1 MLWRRLAEIHERYG
15 LPPDPLHE
23 LIDGAVWDLEERTVA
38 DTDDLL
44 AYAGLVAGS
53 VGAMMLPFLVDDRAE
68 IAPLEPTARALGQ
81 AMQITNILRDVGE
94 DLEQLGRLY
103 LPREALDRFG
113 LTRADLL
120 GVRPHDDVP
129 GARRYVAAHRPC
141 VLILDLNMPGISGFE
156 ILHSVRA
163 DPELPGNRQHLLLQ
177 GTIAEGEGDI
187 DRGLD
192 LLAEAAR
199 MEDALTA
206 AKLNARMLLQVHD
219 ELVFEVPA
227 AEVAAT
233 LPLVTKVMT
242 DAPLPAV
249 SLSVP
254 LHVDAKAADNWD
266 EAH

>member
-1 MLWRRLAEIHERYG
+1 MTSPTSWVVLKFGGTSVSSAAHWDTISGVVRARLAEGVRPVVVHSALAGVTNLLEALPARALEHQHRPLLAEIHERYG

-113 LTRADLL
+113 LTRA
-120 GVRPHDDVP
+120 
-129 GARRYVAAHRPC
+129 
-141 VLILDLNMPGISGFE
+141 
-156 ILHSVRA
+156 
-163 DPELPGNRQHLLLQ
+163 
-177 GTIAEGEGDI
+177 IAEGAFAELLR
-187 DRGLD
+187 DRGVPVVVVEEEEEGGGPAD
-192 LLAEAAR
+192 
-199 MEDALTA
+199 
-206 AKLNARMLLQVHD
+206 
-219 ELVFEVPA
+219 VFPLSSAPECCAFAVPA
-227 AEVAAT
+227 CAE
-233 LPLVTKVMT
+233 
-242 DAPLPAV
+242 
-249 SLSVP
+249 
-254 LHVDAKAADNWD
+254 
-266 EAH
+266 